1 VSQPGPKLAR
11 HLGGAR
17 YSRDVPWARPGSLG
31 IETLRRF
38 FGLGRSNAG
47 GPEAQPHADGFDDL
61 PPDSA
66 ALDAD
71 AAAEAAG
78 AGTEVEPEVPRPD
91 PVPCPYCAAL
101 LDPPPPRTRRCP
113 SCRQSVIVR
122 RVEGAAVY
130 LTESAAAVL
139 EAERHREA
147 DVKIWTAERRHW
159 VELALSVHAPVDLCR
174 KIAAMPISDRAVE
187 AARAVYRT
195 ASDQA
200 VRDAREA
207 GQWVRVS
214 RIRQIEADELY
225 LDAGSPLPPP
235 ADILAV
241 YRESK
246 AAVLHSLAA
255 HSTVAELAAGTCCR
269 ACRADEGG
277 LFKIAVELRK
287 PRLPHEGC
295 PRGLCGCD
303 WFVAVPESK
312 PARRR
317 RKPKTALSPGTAPSE
332 SDDVSDVEGGADTDE
347 AADEPDEALVAASE
361 VDAADEPDEAPPGM
375 RAVDAAVDVDA
386 AIVGDRADAAL
397 AAEADQAADTALAGK
412 AVEPEA
418 EPAETVPAGR
428 PRRKATS
435 ARRQP

>member
-1 VSQPGPKLAR
+1 
-11 HLGGAR
+11 
-17 YSRDVPWARPGSLG
+17 
-31 IETLRRF
+31 
-38 FGLGRSNAG
+38 
-47 GPEAQPHADGFDDL
+47 
-61 PPDSA
+61 
-66 ALDAD
+66 
-71 AAAEAAG
+71 
-78 AGTEVEPEVPRPD
+78 
-91 PVPCPYCAAL
+91 
-101 LDPPPPRTRRCP
+101 
-113 SCRQSVIVR
+113 VIVR
-122 RVEGAAVY
+122 RVDGTAVY

-147 DVKIWTAERRHW
+147 DVKIWTADRRHW

-207 GQWVRVS
+207 GQWVRLS

-303 WFVAVPESK
+303 WFVAVPEAK

-317 RKPKTALSPGTAPSE
+317 RKPKTAAEAAAAPSDPTE
-332 SDDVSDVEGGADTDE
+332 ADEGHDAAEDAAEDAQDAADDGPETHEAAT
-347 AADEPDEALVAASE
+347 AADEAPVGRSEIGAAAFDDAAPAGVAA
-361 VDAADEPDEAPPGM
+361 DKGG
-375 RAVDAAVDVDA
+375 AAVAGDA
-386 AIVGDRADAAL
+386 
-397 AAEADQAADTALAGK
+397 
-412 AVEPEA
+412 A
-418 EPAETVPAGR
+418 EPAAASAEPAPPSR
-428 PRRKATS
+428 SRRKTTS

>member
-1 VSQPGPKLAR
+1 MSHGRA
-11 HLGGAR
+11 
-17 YSRDVPWARPGSLG
+17 PGSLV

-38 FGLGRSNAG
+38 FGLGRSDAG
-47 GPEAQPHADGFDDL
+47 GHEALPDADGSADL
-61 PPDSA
+61 PSEDAAPEGTDL
-66 ALDAD
+66 ALDA
-71 AAAEAAG
+71 AEAG
-78 AGTEVEPEVPRPD
+78 ADVEPEAPRPD

-122 RVEGAAVY
+122 RVDGEAVY

-147 DVKIWTAERRHW
+147 DVKIWTSERRHW
-159 VELALSVHAPVDLCR
+159 VELALSVRAPVDLCK

-195 ASDQA
+195 AADQA
-200 VRDAREA
+200 VREAREA

-225 LDAGSPLPPP
+225 MDAGSPLPPP
-235 ADILAV
+235 ADIVAV

-246 AAVLHSLAA
+246 SAVLHSLAA

-277 LFKIAVELRK
+277 LFKIAAELRK

-303 WFVAVPESK
+303 WFVAVPETK

-317 RKPKTALSPGTAPSE
+317 RKPKTDGTTATTASE
-332 SDDVSDVEGGADTDE
+332 PTADDE
-347 AADEPDEALVAASE
+347 AQ
-361 VDAADEPDEAPPGM
+361 DAPEG
-375 RAVDAAVDVDA
+375 
-386 AIVGDRADAAL
+386 
-397 AAEADQAADTALAGK
+397 
-412 AVEPEA
+412 EA
-418 EPAETVPAGR
+418 EPVDATDETAEPVAEPVED
-428 PRRKATS
+428 RKS
-435 ARRQP
+435 VV